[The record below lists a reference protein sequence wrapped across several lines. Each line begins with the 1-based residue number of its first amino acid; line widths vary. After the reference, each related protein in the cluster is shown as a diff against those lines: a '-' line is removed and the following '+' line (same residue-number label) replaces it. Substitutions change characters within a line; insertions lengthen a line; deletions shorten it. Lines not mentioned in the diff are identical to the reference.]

1 MSLYSKGNIEIARG
15 TAVSTFVAAAT
26 HLQPHV
32 GVNAR
37 VYGDQHSSGHLD
49 ALLPHTLTT
58 RAADDLSFSPAT
70 RASHYLGKETR
81 RAAHLSYAVALRTA
95 DGLGTRL
102 GPTAGAMRA
111 RLIAG
116 DLDLFLAT
124 KDGFLETNGHPGVN
138 VLSPARCPAGGCPS
152 GTKACEK
159 ALKEVIKSAKTEI
172 GKVTEASAL
181 QAGMA
186 KAVIGRS
193 SLRIGE
199 HLKVTTLLDPSIKS
213 SPVAGF
219 LPFRALFCL
228 MQNFPKPLISTS
240 SPLSRV
246 LAIKLR
252 RDSSISADLL
262 LGKPS

>member
-1 MSLYSKGNIEIARG
+1 
-15 TAVSTFVAAAT
+15 
-26 HLQPHV
+26 
-32 GVNAR
+32 
-37 VYGDQHSSGHLD
+37 
-49 ALLPHTLTT
+49 
-58 RAADDLSFSPAT
+58 
-70 RASHYLGKETR
+70 
-81 RAAHLSYAVALRTA
+81 
-95 DGLGTRL
+95 
-102 GPTAGAMRA
+102 MRA

-199 HLKVTTLLDPSIKS
+199 HFIGLVDLFEFGLG
-213 SPVAGF
+213 VG
-219 LPFRALFCL
+219 ALVDVG
-228 MQNFPKPLISTS
+228 M
-240 SPLSRV
+240 V
-246 LAIKLR
+246 LAGQP
-252 RDSSISADLL
+252 SESLL
-262 LGKPS
+262 YFIRAS